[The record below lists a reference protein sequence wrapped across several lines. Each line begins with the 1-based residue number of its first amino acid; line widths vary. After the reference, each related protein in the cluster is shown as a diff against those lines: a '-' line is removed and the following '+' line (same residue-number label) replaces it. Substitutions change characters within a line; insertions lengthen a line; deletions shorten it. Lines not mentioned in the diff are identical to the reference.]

1 MMNEDKVDMEVKY
14 IDISQYKLD
23 DLLTLPRHYFV
34 EQIYLVMTAKEKL
47 LIKANSLKEVCN
59 FIEKEN
65 EFHIEMDRFPLIIL
79 IEEAH
84 YEQID
89 NDILTRDEG
98 ILALYR
104 DEVLTCLEE
113 TLKRFMDFI

>member
-1 MMNEDKVDMEVKY
+1 MKPLKDRMSY
-14 IDISQYKLD
+14 LDISQYKLD
-23 DLLTLPRHYFV
+23 DLSTLPQHHFV
-34 EQIYLVMTAKEKL
+34 EQIYLLITANGSF

-113 TLKRFMDFI
+113 TLNKIKEYV